1 MKIKIYYRS
10 PVLWNMILFVCFS
23 FGFLFL
29 QDVFYNISTILNKT
43 ILREFV
49 LNHLVTIGLF
59 SITILSLLLM
69 KKISKMLLV
78 FVVATTLLQTVL
90 NLNTEFSKMILV
102 LLFFYLL
109 LSYYLIQFF
118 SMDLDESFYNPK
130 FDEKH
135 LFEPMLTKIQCEIFN
150 NKANDEED
158 GLEGIANGYFTNWSQ
173 EGCYVF
179 FNEVID
185 LKGPLRLQVEM
196 DGHKFSQEISVVSR
210 FKNKKGYGFRFISSQ
225 KRQIKNHLG
234 WNEFYEIIEEMGYS
248 PELLV

>member
-10 PVLWNMILFVCFS
+10 PVLWNMILFICFS

-43 ILREFV
+43 ILKEFV
-49 LNHLVTIGLF
+49 FSHLITVGLFIVTIISLLMMKKFSKILLVT
-59 SITILSLLLM
+59 
-69 KKISKMLLV
+69 
-78 FVVATTLLQTVL
+78 VVSTTLLQTIL

-109 LSYYLIQFF
+109 LSYYLIQFY

-130 FDEKH
+130 FDNKN
-135 LFEPMLTKIQCEIFN
+135 LFEPMLTKIECEILSC
-150 NKANDEED
+150 KASHEERD
-158 GLEGIANGYFTNWSQ
+158 LEVVANGYFTNWSQ
-173 EGCYVF
+173 EGCYIF
-179 FNEVID
+179 FNKVID
-185 LKGPLRLQVEM
+185 LKGPLKLRVEM
-196 DGHKFSQEISVVSR
+196 DGHKFTQDISIVSR
-210 FKNKKGYGFRFISSQ
+210 FKNKEGYGFRFISGP